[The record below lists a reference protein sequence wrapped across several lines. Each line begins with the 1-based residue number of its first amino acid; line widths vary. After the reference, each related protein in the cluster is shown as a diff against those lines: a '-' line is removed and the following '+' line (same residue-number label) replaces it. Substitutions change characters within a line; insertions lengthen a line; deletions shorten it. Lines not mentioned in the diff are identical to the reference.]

1 MRNPNRQAE
10 RRRALDTDPERPDT
24 LIIYNSKN
32 GSTMEY
38 ANWMAQELSCD
49 VMPFVK
55 NRLGLISVYQNIIY
69 GGWMRA
75 SEIVGLNL
83 VLNNYENFNMAGKNF
98 YVFGVGL
105 GDPEDEDYITK
116 IRQFNYIEKLPRD
129 HYFHLPGRYHR
140 KDLHMSEKTMLKAFG
155 DKMFD
160 GLTDEESQIIRTRME
175 DGYDGVDR
183 KNIKPVVNEIRRLR
197 ETVIRTGMSR

>member
-10 RRRALDTDPERPDT
+10 RRRAMDSDSERPDT
-24 LIIYNSKN
+24 LVIFNSKN

-38 ANWMAQELSCD
+38 ANWIAEALSCD

-55 NRLGLISVYQNIIY
+55 NRLGLLSVYQNVIY

-105 GDPEDEDYITK
+105 GDPENEGYITK
-116 IRQFNYIEKLPRD
+116 IRQFNYIDKLPAD
-129 HYFHLPGRYHR
+129 HYFQLPGRYDR
-140 KDLHMSEKTMLKAFG
+140 KGLHMSEKTMLKAFG

-160 GLTDEESQIIRTRME
+160 GLTDDESSIIRTRMDE
-175 DGYDGVDR
+175 GYDGVDR
-183 KNIKPVVNEIRRLR
+183 EKIQPIIDEIQRLR
-197 ETVIRTGMSR
+197 EVVIRTGMSR